1 MADNGG
7 LSRREARL
15 VSALLASSSV
25 GDAAALAGV
34 SERSASRYLAR
45 AEVRAELARR
55 QAGVLAHVSARLLE
69 AMSESVEVLRELQR
83 DEHASASARV
93 SAARAMLESGL
104 KLSELVAL
112 SERVAI
118 LEARQEAS
126 LER

>member
-1 MADNGG
+1 MARDGA
-7 LSRREARL
+7 LSRREQALVAALL
-15 VSALLASSSV
+15 VSATIAE
-25 GDAAALAGV
+25 AARLAGV

>member
-1 MADNGG
+1 MADIGA
-7 LSRREARL
+7 LSRREVRFIGAL
-15 VSALLASSSV
+15 VVSASV
-25 GDAAALAGV
+25 GEAAALAGV

-69 AMSESVEVLRELQR
+69 AMSESVEVLRELQS
-83 DEHASASARV
+83 DECASASARV

-112 SERVAI
+112 DERVTMI
-118 LEARQEAS
+118 EARQEAM
-126 LER
+126 R

>member
-1 MADNGG
+1 MAHNGA
-7 LSRREARL
+7 LSRREQALVAALL
-15 VSALLASSSV
+15 VSATIAE
-25 GDAAALAGV
+25 AARLAGV

>member
-7 LSRREARL
+7 LSRREVRFIGALVASASVSDAARL
-15 VSALLASSSV
+15 AS
-25 GDAAALAGV
+25 V

-69 AMSESVEVLRELQR
+69 GMAESVEVLRELQS
-83 DEHASASARV
+83 DERASASARV

-104 KLSELVAL
+104 KLAELVAL
-112 SERVAI
+112 EQRVTMI
-118 LEARQEAS
+118 EARQEAM
-126 LER
+126 R